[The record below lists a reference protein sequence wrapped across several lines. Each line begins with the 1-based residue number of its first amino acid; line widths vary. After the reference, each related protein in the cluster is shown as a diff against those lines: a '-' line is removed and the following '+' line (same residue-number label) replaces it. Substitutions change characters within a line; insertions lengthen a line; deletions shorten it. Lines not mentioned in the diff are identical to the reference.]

1 MLLEF
6 VQAQASAAGY
16 SSPADYVEHL
26 VRSAHRLHVDQQL
39 EAALVEGLESGPALP
54 MGPDDWEDMRRRAAF
69 HPSERT
75 RWA

>member
-6 VQAQASAAGY
+6 VCAQASAAGY

-39 EAALVEGLESGPALP
+39 ESELVEGLESGPALP
-54 MGPDDWEDMRRRAAF
+54 MGTEDWEGLRRRARQR
-69 HPSERT
+69 SEQRD
-75 RWA
+75 AAP